1 MGMGTVT
8 GVGVDWGS
16 FLEKRTDNKALL
28 AQVPKDAPLGGCT
41 AQNEPHRQRNGL
53 VEGTS

>member
-8 GVGVDWGS
+8 GVGVDWES